1 MATASAKE
9 SNVFSV
15 FSKFSQKMIAL
26 SVSFLAAA
34 ACYALPHNRL
44 RVLFVAYIT
53 ILALLFLG
61 ILP

>member
-1 MATASAKE
+1 
-9 SNVFSV
+9 
-15 FSKFSQKMIAL
+15 MIAL
-26 SVSFLAAA
+26 AALITVA